1 MKQNK
6 SVMYIFLEGAAAV
19 FVILMLGFFPLFY
32 QNNYIDISSAK
43 LSFFRVCVIGL
54 FLFIVV
60 FAALD
65 WLQRFKEEMLVN
77 SRVPQNKKTEKQRVT
92 EVIREYLSGVSIPAW
107 FAVVFVVGIC
117 IATIFSINPLESW
130 QGKEGRKLGAMV
142 WLLCVAMYMML
153 SKYLRPGKWM
163 IWTFLVSNILVCILA
178 ILNFWA
184 IDPLGM
190 YENLMEAQHA
200 MFISTIGNV
209 NACASYLC
217 MVLPAG
223 MVLYFLCKDR
233 KLQVITGIFLVLGF
247 WTCYCT
253 KSQSWLLGIGAAFLV
268 LLWFAMCDHF
278 HMRRFLELCS
288 LFWVSSVLMKLT
300 FSIGKMKNYL
310 GLMFRYFMAEGFQNR
325 VMLNGFV
332 LLVMGILFG
341 GGIFYIWK
349 REKKEKELPYHT
361 LRKGVFLFFALT
373 AVAAVLLLVAA
384 NLNRNSWEGIF
395 SWLNHLK
402 LQDSFGSSRGY
413 IWRISVKSW
422 LDMPFWKK
430 LTGYGVNCYH
440 MLIQQYGGEG
450 VADVFDGAILVDA
463 HNEFLQFMTT
473 MGIVGT
479 VGYFGLLVSTAVTSF
494 KKYVKQPEFL
504 LGVAVV
510 CGYAAQAMV
519 NNPTVFLT
527 PYLFLMLGI
536 IRSMEKL
543 GDVAE

>member
-6 SVMYIFLEGAAAV
+6 SVMYIFLEGAAAL

-77 SRVPQNKKTEKQRVT
+77 SRIPQNKKTEKRSISQI
-92 EVIREYLSGVSIPAW
+92 IREYLSGLSIPSW
-107 FAVVFVVGIC
+107 FAVVFVLGIC
-117 IATIFSINPLESW
+117 IATIFSVNPLESW
-130 QGKEGRKLGAMV
+130 QGKEGRKLGAIV
-142 WLLCVAMYMML
+142 WLLCVAMYVML
-153 SKYLRPGKWM
+153 AKYLKPGKWM
-163 IWTFLVSNILVCILA
+163 IWTFLMANMLIFLLS
-178 ILNFWA
+178 ILNFWT

-200 MFISTIGNV
+200 MFISTIGNI
-209 NACASYLC
+209 NACAGYLC
-217 MVLPAG
+217 MVLPAA
-223 MVLYFLCKDR
+223 MSLYFLCKNR
-233 KLQVITGIFLVLGF
+233 KLQLGTGIFLIFGF

-253 KSQSWLLGIGAAFLV
+253 RTQSWLLGVGAAFFV

-278 HMRRFLELCS
+278 HMRRFLEICG
-288 LFWVSSVLMKLT
+288 LFWVGSVLMKFTLL
-300 FSIGKMKNYL
+300 IGEMKNFM
-310 GLMFRYFMAEGFQNR
+310 GLMFQGFKVEGFQNAI
-325 VMLNGFV
+325 MLNGYV
-332 LLVMGILFG
+332 LLFMGILVA
-341 GGIFYIWK
+341 GGIFYIQN
-349 REKKEKELPYHT
+349 REKQEKELPYCT
-361 LRKGVFLFFALT
+361 LRKGIFLFFAVIVT
-373 AVAAVLLLVAA
+373 VAILMVVTA
-384 NLNRNSWEGIF
+384 NLNRETWEGTF

-402 LQDSFGSSRGY
+402 MYDRFGSGRGY
-413 IWRISVKSW
+413 IWKITVKSW

-450 VADVFDGAILVDA
+450 VADAFEGAILVDA
-463 HNEFLQFMTT
+463 HNEWMQFMTT
-473 MGIVGT
+473 MGVVGT
-479 VGYFGLLVSTAVTSF
+479 VGYFGLLISTAVTSF
-494 KKYVKQPEFL
+494 KKYAKQPEFL
-504 LGVAVV
+504 LGVTVV